1 MSTQVHP
8 DRQDRIRGPL
18 KFFTV
23 AATVTGVFLIILV
36 CRMILQ
42 YIVGVEMPE
51 WATYI
56 AMAHGFAYMVYLLSI
71 LVLGPRALWS
81 VGTLFTTA
89 LSGVVPFF
97 SFYME
102 IKRRKEIIAQFQL

>member
-1 MSTQVHP
+1 MSTKVHP

-23 AATVTGVFLIILV
+23 AATVTGIFLLILV
-36 CRMILQ
+36 GRMILQ
-42 YIVGVEMPE
+42 YLVGVEMPP

-71 LVLGPRALWS
+71 LVLGPRALWP
-81 VGTLFTTA
+81 VEKLFTTA
-89 LSGVVPFF
+89 LAGVVPVF
-97 SFYME
+97 SFWME
-102 IKRRKEIIAQFQL
+102 IKRRREIIAQFQL